1 MPIIIEERQESRDT
15 TGGDN
20 PSVDLKYWI
29 KGTSDDLVAKAMLQA
44 YSPLF
49 YPSAGIGA
57 LVRQNYSVTP
67 IGPDLWEN
75 KVAAASGSIS
85 TVPWQENRTRDQE
98 RHHPSDFRGAW
109 PYTAPDQPDRSASY
123 STPS

>member
-29 KGTSDDLVAKAMLQA
+29 KGTSDDLVAKGILRA
-44 YSPLF
+44 YAPLF

-57 LVRQNYSVTP
+57 LVRQSYSVTP
-67 IGPDLWEN
+67 IGPDLWDGIARYGRKAKKETGQSTYQFET
-75 KVAAASGSIS
+75 SGG
-85 TVPWQENRTRDQE
+85 R
-98 RHHPSDFRGAW
+98 
-109 PYTAPDQPDRSASY
+109 
-123 STPS
+123 